1 MSCVALAGLL
11 LISATLVPSPVC
23 ASLKVWGRQL
33 SMDSQRDWVGGR
45 RPCAGQV
52 ALLSD
57 GLAVYLHQQLEART
71 MVLPTNGEIIL
82 GEGASVAFA
91 DRPAPADSRC
101 RGTGGSTV
109 RFGGSAARWMDAGSW
124 RQAAL
129 PSPVPH
135 SERVPCASGGDSVRF
150 PENITYRAQVQ
161 RAITVRELSIGP
173 HAMDTERFRTFR
185 NTTVGRSLFDVR
197 AGFNI
202 TGVGRTCG
210 TEECACGNDRAEV
223 LSVIC
228 AATECAEAPCSR
240 PVQPVGHCCPMCGAV
255 VRVTPS
261 AGRPAAAAA
270 LRRLVRQLRGSGAVR
285 WHVSATHAG
294 RLQAVLVDAQ
304 TERTDSARL
313 ARELA
318 DRLAAE
324 PGMSGPELHVSG
336 PRHAALTGGGG
347 AGGGRSAAGPV
358 LATLVLAVVA
368 ALLVWAVRT
377 KRVSL
382 PGRER
387 LRLPPPPS
395 QWHVAER
402 TAALAGQLPAVRRRL
417 AAAAAAPFHFAR
429 FRNSTCGSEAT
440 GGGPSALP
448 PVLWPPQVELGQRVE
463 ELDSAHDSASVHTA
477 GSSEPDTGSAAPAA
491 AAPPKAP
498 RSFDNPLFGNTKLD
512 DHVPATLLA
521 PSSALCVTPDGK
533 SVANP
538 FFGVPVITAA
548 GTNAETVDAPGPGL
562 EGSAEP
568 SPAGRE
574 DSGESSPA
582 PAEDAAEPEP
592 PCPQPGDH
600 TGPGQGADGAA
611 RGPPAE
617 TELLI
622 DVQDSD

>member
-1 MSCVALAGLL
+1 MAPSLA
-11 LISATLVPSPVC
+11 ALVPAPVC

-33 SMDSQRDWVGGR
+33 SMDSQRDWLGGR

-52 ALLSD
+52 ALLPD
-57 GLAVYLHQQLEART
+57 GLAVYLHEQFEART

-82 GEGASVAFA
+82 GEGASVALA
-91 DRPAPADSRC
+91 DRPARADSRC
-101 RGTGGSTV
+101 RGTDGSTV

-150 PENITYRAQVQ
+150 PENITYRVQVQ

-202 TGVGRTCG
+202 TGVGRTCR

-228 AATECAEAPCSR
+228 AATECGEAPCSR

-261 AGRPAAAAA
+261 AGRPAAAAD
-270 LRRLVRQLRGSGAVR
+270 LRRLVRELSGSGAVR

-294 RLQAVLVDAQ
+294 RLQTVLVDVQ

-324 PGMSGPELHVSG
+324 PGMSGPEVHVSG

-358 LATLVLAVVA
+358 LATLVLVVVA

-377 KRVSL
+377 KRVRL
-382 PGRER
+382 PSRER

-429 FRNSTCGSEAT
+429 FRNSTCGSEASQSS
-440 GGGPSALP
+440 PREYRARAR
-448 PVLWPPQVELGQRVE
+448 VELGQRVE
-463 ELDSAHDSASVHTA
+463 ELDSAPDSASVHTA
-477 GSSEPDTGSAAPAA
+477 DSSEPDTGSAGPPA

-548 GTNAETVDAPGPGL
+548 GTNAETVGAPGPGL
-562 EGSAEP
+562 EDRAEP

-574 DSGESSPA
+574 DSADPSPAGREDSSESSPA

-600 TGPGQGADGAA
+600 TGPEQGADGAA

>member
-1 MSCVALAGLL
+1 MSDRKLL
-11 LISATLVPSPVC
+11 
-23 ASLKVWGRQL
+23 VWTI
-33 SMDSQRDWVGGR
+33 
-45 RPCAGQV
+45 P
-52 ALLSD
+52 
-57 GLAVYLHQQLEART
+57 
-71 MVLPTNGEIIL
+71 
-82 GEGASVAFA
+82 
-91 DRPAPADSRC
+91 
-101 RGTGGSTV
+101 
-109 RFGGSAARWMDAGSW
+109 
-124 RQAAL
+124 
-129 PSPVPH
+129 
-135 SERVPCASGGDSVRF
+135 
-150 PENITYRAQVQ
+150 
-161 RAITVRELSIGP
+161 
-173 HAMDTERFRTFR
+173 
-185 NTTVGRSLFDVR
+185 
-197 AGFNI
+197 
-202 TGVGRTCG
+202 
-210 TEECACGNDRAEV
+210 ECACGNDRPEM

-228 AATECAEAPCSR
+228 AATECGEAPCSD

-324 PGMSGPELHVSG
+324 PGMSGPEVHVSG

-358 LATLVLAVVA
+358 LATVVLAVVA

-382 PGRER
+382 PSRER

-402 TAALAGQLPAVRRRL
+402 AAALAGQLPAVRRRL

-429 FRNSTCGSEAT
+429 FRNSTCGSE
-440 GGGPSALP
+440 
-448 PVLWPPQVELGQRVE
+448 VELGQRVE

-477 GSSEPDTGSAAPAA
+477 GSSEPDTGSAAPPA

-498 RSFDNPLFGNTKLD
+498 RSFDNPLFGNSQLD

-548 GTNAETVDAPGPGL
+548 GTNAETVGAPGPGL
-562 EGSAEP
+562 EDRAEP

-582 PAEDAAEPEP
+582 PAEEAAEPEP

-600 TGPGQGADGAA
+600 TGPEQGADGAA